1 MIINRRMDIDK
12 IKEGD
17 DLITVEASYGQQRV
31 VWGPVVDIDK
41 GENIIAIRAKDGSF
55 RSFPVNQ
62 LWSIPALFNYLNRN
76 HNTQRS
82 FNDQKPQPVTSSK
95 EIQVIQ
101 VLAGF
106 IKSVLEGTVSKEM
119 MQEILSEIEKNTNIK
134 PVRGQETLEALLNLS
149 KRR

>member
-1 MIINRRMDIDK
+1 MLINGRMDIDK
-12 IKEGD
+12 VKQGD
-17 DLITVEASYGQQRV
+17 DLIAVELLYGQQKV

-41 GENIIAIRAKDGSF
+41 EKNIIAIRAKDGSF
-55 RSFPVNQ
+55 RSFPANQ
-62 LWSIPALFNYLNRN
+62 LWPIPALFNYLNRDS
-76 HNTQRS
+76 QRS
-82 FNDQKPQPVTSSK
+82 FNNQKPQPVTSSK

-119 MQEILSEIEKNTNIK
+119 MQEILSEIKKNTNIK
-134 PVRGQETLEALLNLS
+134 SIRGQEALEALLNLS